1 MGRGVGTPVT
11 RAGGFSTRSLQLRWE
26 AGTGGDCVW
35 VQMSFGVVFE
45 ISWRERGEE
54 KRPRIECWGAL
65 ILRDPQR
72 KHSSRE
78 RMRKLASG
86 GDDQKGGTQKPRG
99 GVTSEEGS
107 GRRGQASYRGPGRE
121 LKKPI
126 VAVLNSKTT
135 SMFWKLGCDVQLNY
149 TFKMMSPPPK
159 ELLLNRCS
167 IV

>member
-1 MGRGVGTPVT
+1 MGRGVGTLVT

-26 AGTGGDCVW
+26 AGTGGGQAGTGGGRVW

-72 KHSSRE
+72 KHGSRE
-78 RMRKLASG
+78 RMRKLVSG

-107 GRRGQASYRGPGRE
+107 GRRGQASYRGP
-121 LKKPI
+121 
-126 VAVLNSKTT
+126 
-135 SMFWKLGCDVQLNY
+135 
-149 TFKMMSPPPK
+149 
-159 ELLLNRCS
+159 
-167 IV
+167 

>member
-26 AGTGGDCVW
+26 AGTGGDRVW

-99 GVTSEEGS
+99 GVTSEVGS
-107 GRRGQASYRGPGRE
+107 GRAGPG
-121 LKKPI
+121 LLQGP
-126 VAVLNSKTT
+126 
-135 SMFWKLGCDVQLNY
+135 WKGTEKANCGC
-149 TFKMMSPPPK
+149 P
-159 ELLLNRCS
+159 
-167 IV
+167 